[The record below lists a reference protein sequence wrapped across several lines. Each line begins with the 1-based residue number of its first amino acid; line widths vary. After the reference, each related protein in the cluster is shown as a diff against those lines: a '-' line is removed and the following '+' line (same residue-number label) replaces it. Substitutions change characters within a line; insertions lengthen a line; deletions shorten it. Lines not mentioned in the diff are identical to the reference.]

1 VVPSYNNNPNP
12 LKNNSCV
19 LKQTVGDRKKTK
31 SERNARAEPSFQTIS
46 SKRPHADKNA
56 PPTPPPPPSPLHF
69 PPSFY
74 AVAVAVAVASQS
86 EELPPTQMANRWVRP
101 EVSFLNDS
109 TRTHTHS
116 LPLSLMVVPWCRAG
130 VPAVRGDGCCRRH
143 LRVSALP
150 EHHRQ
155 PGSQVRICTLDSFC
169 LFDSC
174 KEMFCSCRSRVD
186 LLCFGA
192 FLKLK
197 WSICSSSSVAT
208 SHGSSLTCQN
218 QSCIVIHQVKFVFV
232 LFPVGKFILFGG
244 QG

>member
-1 VVPSYNNNPNP
+1 M
-12 LKNNSCV
+12 
-19 LKQTVGDRKKTK
+19 GDRKKTK
-31 SERNARAEPSFQTIS
+31 SERNARAEPSFRTIS
-46 SKRPHADKNA
+46 SKRPYPDKTSPPT
-56 PPTPPPPPSPLHF
+56 PPTPPPPSPLRF
-69 PPSFY
+69 SPSFS
-74 AVAVAVAVASQS
+74 AVAAAASQS
-86 EELPPTQMANRWVRP
+86 EEPPTQMANRWVRP

-130 VPAVRGDGCCRRH
+130 VPAVRGDGRRRRH

-186 LLCFGA
+186 LPCFGA

-197 WSICSSSSVAT
+197 WSICSSSSV
-208 SHGSSLTCQN
+208 
-218 QSCIVIHQVKFVFV
+218 VILSV
-232 LFPVGKFILFGG
+232 LS
-244 QG
+244 